1 MWGPKDVKTSKT
13 NMMRITANFEEF
25 VTVLCTMA
33 SNIRRSEYSGERA
46 AAGRVIFQINFG
58 KPVV

>member
-1 MWGPKDVKTSKT
+1 
-13 NMMRITANFEEF
+13 MMRITANFEEF